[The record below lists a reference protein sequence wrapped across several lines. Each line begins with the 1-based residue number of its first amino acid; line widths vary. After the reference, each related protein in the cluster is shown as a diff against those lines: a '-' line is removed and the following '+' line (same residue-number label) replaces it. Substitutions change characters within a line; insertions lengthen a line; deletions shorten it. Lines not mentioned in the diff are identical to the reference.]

1 MEKEIERERRK
12 WKGEEWMTERRQ
24 EWGWKVGRLAGG
36 KDECNASEDKM
47 ILDVDVIV
55 KIPKLT

>member
-1 MEKEIERERRK
+1 
-12 WKGEEWMTERRQ
+12 MTEKTGMRMEGRQ
-24 EWGWKVGRLAGG
+24 AGRW

-47 ILDVDVIV
+47 ILDVGVIV